1 MSARRHLPLF
11 GRLDRYVT
19 LHFVSSYATAL
30 LLIVGLF
37 WIMDLASHLDDYL
50 EPWDDG
56 TIVSTGVLV
65 RYYVLH
71 LPYLFLECAPFVTLV
86 AGMFTVN
93 RLVKKNEVV
102 AALGA
107 GVSAQRLLLPVLLGG
122 VAAAVAMFGIR
133 EWTGQRIAGP
143 REALHDMLDKKRT
156 EQRYEALWL
165 RDLSGSIVRLGTF
178 LPGRGGPAG
187 AEVEGLEAILR
198 SSDGVVVI
206 NALRAVWNGDTG
218 RWELEGGVR
227 RVMGEEKEVAEVSE
241 LEGFEFTPQLAL
253 TYERARGNALE
264 LTMSEVSDLMRRDA
278 DHVAYQTL
286 WQYNLTFPLANLVL
300 LLVGLPLMLNYERGG
315 GAERMAAGGLL
326 CLFYFGFDFVFRSLG
341 TEGSLSPVLA
351 GWLPILIFGS
361 AGVVLVDSMRT

>member
-1 MSARRHLPLF
+1 MSARRRLPLF
-11 GRLDRYVT
+11 GRLDRYVA

-30 LLIVGLF
+30 LLITGLF
-37 WIMDLASHLDDYL
+37 WIIDMASHLDDYL

-56 TIVSTGVLV
+56 TVVSTGVV
-65 RYYVLH
+65 VHYYILH
-71 LPYLFLECAPFVTLV
+71 MPYLFLQSAPFVTLV

-107 GVSAQRLLLPVLLGG
+107 GISAQRLLLPVFLGG
-122 VAAAVAMFGIR
+122 VLAAAAMFALR
-133 EWTGQRIAGP
+133 EWSGDRIAAR
-143 REALHDMLDKKRT
+143 REALHDMLDRKRL

-178 LPGRGGPAG
+178 LPGRGGAAG

-198 SSDGVVVI
+198 SADGVVVV
-206 NALRAVWNGDTG
+206 NANRAAWNPATG
-218 RWELEGGVR
+218 RWELEEGVR
-227 RVMGEEKEVAEVSE
+227 RVMGQEKEESEVSE
-241 LEGFEFTPQLAL
+241 LEGFEFTPRLAL
-253 TYERARGNALE
+253 TYERARDNPLGLS
-264 LTMSEVSDLMRRDA
+264 MSEVQDLMRRDP

-300 LLVGLPLMLNYERGG
+300 LLVGLPLMLSYERGG

-361 AGVVLVDSMRT
+361 VGVVLVDSMRT